1 MEKYSRCYGL
11 IRFSTLI
18 LFGKIFRVVLL
29 LGTRKTYHLDSERGG
44 KEEKKKKKE
53 RKKRKK
59 EKKKRPKREKWIS
72 SLGPRSRSRHL
83 VIYFPCLLTLSQYNA
98 CARITSTVATLSL
111 SNSITSSD
119 HKKFT
124 QLLILLTT
132 SRSIH
137 LSYRGRK
144 IKNYE
149 NRSRFR

>member
-1 MEKYSRCYGL
+1 MCYGL
-11 IRFSTLI
+11 IRCSTLI

-44 KEEKKKKKE
+44 KEEKKKKK
-53 RKKRKK
+53 KR
-59 EKKKRPKREKWIS
+59 KKRPKREKWIS

-144 IKNYE
+144 IKKHE